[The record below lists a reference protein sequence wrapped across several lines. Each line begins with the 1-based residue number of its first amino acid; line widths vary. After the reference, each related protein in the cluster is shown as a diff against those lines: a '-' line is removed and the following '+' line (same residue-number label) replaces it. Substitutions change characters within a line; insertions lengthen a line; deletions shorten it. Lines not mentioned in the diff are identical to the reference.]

1 MYQGIRHVNAIAKHY
16 DNTLTTHILH
26 FTLLTTTLLIPNNRT
41 HPILASISSP
51 RRQHQIR
58 DQRSQRA
65 RLSIPLHDS
74 NISRRLPGNRRI
86 SARLVEREA
95 TRVVSIRVG
104 QLLEF
109 QRAFGIDFEDGDGIL
124 FFAESGI
131 VAVGGVEEV
140 ADDADLGRFD
150 VDVSKG
156 DRWPVVGQGLLEGHG
171 EEGGSGVASR
181 VSNVV
186 DADGAADFVK
196 AVVLVRASNLAED
209 AVTRAIAGEGDSGGA
224 GGELSGG
231 LVDLEDADQVSA
243 EVRHDKEFAGGVGEH
258 GVRVRLLL
266 SVGARSRLGLSEL
279 QSLDGLGC
287 TGDGEL
293 VCGEC
298 RGGAVL
304 N

>member
-1 MYQGIRHVNAIAKHY
+1 
-16 DNTLTTHILH
+16 
-26 FTLLTTTLLIPNNRT
+26 
-41 HPILASISSP
+41 
-51 RRQHQIR
+51 
-58 DQRSQRA
+58 
-65 RLSIPLHDS
+65 
-74 NISRRLPGNRRI
+74 
-86 SARLVEREA
+86 
-95 TRVVSIRVG
+95 
-104 QLLEF
+104 
-109 QRAFGIDFEDGDGIL
+109 L

-131 VAVGGVEEV
+131 VAVRSVEEV

-186 DADGAADFVK
+186 DADGAADFVE

-224 GGELSGG
+224 GGEFSSG

-243 EVRHDKEFAGGVGEH
+243 EVRHDKEFAGGVGKH

-266 SVGARSRLGLSEL
+266 SVGARSRLGLGEL

-293 VCGEC
+293 VCGESRGANILFDSRNETAAIGAAIRASKDAVARRWRRARQLWPSTALEARERPLCDDAAALPAFIEAVQSTGLLVQSQPCRRHTTGRDVRSNGKRTLGGTLERQIEGVDLAREVGRKEPDSKC
-298 RGGAVL
+298 RGKKSRACE